1 MIPKKQPRNTPFLF
15 SDYETLLNHKNPLFI
30 LANKINWQIFE
41 DAFLPLYS
49 KDTGRPGKPIR
60 MMVGLLILKHLRN
73 ISGESVVEQWSENMY
88 FSTCVAKFELLLE
101 CPVRPVNL
109 SIFAREL
116 VSRELN

>member
-60 MMVGLLILKHLRN
+60 MMVGLLILKQYNGQRN
-73 ISGESVVEQWSENMY
+73 YLIS
-88 FSTCVAKFELLLE
+88 STHKVGGRGAA
-101 CPVRPVNL
+101 N
-109 SIFAREL
+109 
-116 VSRELN
+116 